1 MGVVWLSIRSSFV
14 SSSSSLALVSLTGG
28 TQGQNLVNVRLAC
41 LLAFDPFS
49 SSLQS
54 FLIALVQTC
63 VPVLSAAGKDLREI
77 PRHDSLRFYLMRVW
91 ACAYFVADTSGRSG
105 N

>member
-28 TQGQNLVNVRLAC
+28 TQGQNLVNVSLAC

-49 SSLQS
+49 PSLQS

-77 PRHDSLRFYLMRVW
+77 PWHDRFYLMRVW
-91 ACAYFVADTSGRSG
+91 ACAFYVADTSGRGG